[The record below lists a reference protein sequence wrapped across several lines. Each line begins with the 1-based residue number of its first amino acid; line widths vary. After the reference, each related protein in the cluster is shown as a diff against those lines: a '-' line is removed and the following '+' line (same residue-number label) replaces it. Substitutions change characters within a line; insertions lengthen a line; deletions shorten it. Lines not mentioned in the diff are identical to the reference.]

1 MNIEKRV
8 ALLENRSHV
17 NFAAI
22 SNKAMG
28 LESGN
33 VKIELS
39 PAHGAIYFATNR
51 KPLSECIHFD
61 VYESDIKDVNS
72 ITFKDG
78 REITGVVD
86 SYTED
91 PTKVLSAV
99 AIDEFAAHI
108 GELES
113 KVDEAEV
120 KIEDHET
127 RITSNTATIADH
139 ETRITNNTDKIT
151 ENTNKIAENTNKI
164 ADHEERIVDNT
175 MYIYT
180 LNGTVDSHEERLK
193 KNDEDVS
200 NIITRLD
207 YNESDLESTKSSL
220 QLFMNQYDYDIADH
234 DKRITTNTKNIT
246 HLEDTKAD
254 KSEILTLDSIYP
266 VGTIVTGARP
276 TIVGFRLGWKNSTL
290 GKIFYPS
297 IL

>member
-99 AIDEFAAHI
+99 AIDEFVTQVD
-108 GELES
+108 ELES
-113 KVDEAEV
+113 KVDEAEE
-120 KIEDHET
+120 KITRNTEKLADHET
-127 RITSNTATIADH
+127 CIATNTEKLADH
-139 ETRITNNTDKIT
+139 ETRITTNTEKL
-151 ENTNKIAENTNKI
+151 
-164 ADHEERIVDNT
+164 ADHETGITGQKSLVAKNYEKYSKSRNF
-175 MYIYT
+175 
-180 LNGTVDSHEERLK
+180 SESKPLK
-193 KNDEDVS
+193 V
-200 NIITRLD
+200 I
-207 YNESDLESTKSSL
+207 
-220 QLFMNQYDYDIADH
+220 
-234 DKRITTNTKNIT
+234 
-246 HLEDTKAD
+246 
-254 KSEILTLDSIYP
+254 
-266 VGTIVTGARP
+266 
-276 TIVGFRLGWKNSTL
+276 
-290 GKIFYPS
+290 
-297 IL
+297 